1 MHNIL
6 KQSIV
11 FLFCL
16 LFIFSCK
23 TQSKQTE
30 ETTQNKDSSLKTLV
44 IRHGNEELRLLSSPV
59 EKSVRI
65 QLEKDVDANN
75 YIEVIATPTDAKA
88 KITFDN
94 ENHSDNTKKYNTFVA
109 NVNIKVENGSSTSQY
124 KITFLPKEKK
134 AILETLV
141 IKQGAKTLASY
152 NRPIDQSIDVYFSKT
167 ITSADFIEVTAIPF
181 DLSSQVKIDGEET
194 KTKQY
199 ISLPT
204 KDIEIIVTKG
214 DVSNTYKLTLKEIA
228 LESLVIKQETET
240 IITYNKPIAQSISVG
255 VNKKITSADFVEVI
269 VTPTDASAKVEIDG
283 EETKTKQY
291 SRLPIG
297 EIKII
302 VTKGDAS
309 NTHTLTLK
317 EPDVPPLKPTPIPT
331 PPPTTPTIPTPEAS
345 PPSGCTVKFNVMDAI
360 GGVNVEGVEIKANE
374 VGGSAVIETKTTD
387 ENGNAYFNLA
397 VGKCYDFVLAKNGR
411 AGSTV
416 ENVFVKSNNIKYLSI
431 PMREWAVGAK
441 AIAPR
446 IGKVDIFNNQ
456 TSDSKTIGE
465 GTEIDMSEM
474 TLSHY
479 LRLATTS
486 LSGEIIPFESD
497 GSGNF
502 RISMNI
508 DSSFSGNEGWGKI
521 TPTKFKYDNGE
532 YVLEGSDG
540 SLMQTWDFSLGAI
553 MVPQGEATLHFICY
567 DQAGNRCERQERVI
581 FKNGTINNGVNTKNR
596 FEMFQA
602 FSKRYYRSLKLFGMP
617 NEMNE
622 SNSLNVVFYFKF
634 DERIVAERVDV
645 LRRPYENGNITAN
658 WKKVYT
664 KQYKR
669 GYQGDEYIGKKGI
682 FRLRDDSGDLQ
693 EGGTYQYKLI
703 AYTKDGKLESDVATL
718 RMMEAFNVLLTSPE
732 PRETIKLKEITKKD
746 FSFKISDATLWDARK
761 ADYFSFDVLISTDM
775 TGGEGSSAGL
785 CFASKLKY
793 LLYGDEEKRLYIGD
807 EKNQYRLFSELV
819 DPSYKISDLITYKD
833 GLITLK
839 NKFMNIEDLNL
850 QKTSIKYSIQ
860 SGGMYYWDV
869 QSFAGKYGEDA
880 LSSANR
886 AAFFA
891 KQYPYLDSKT
901 GLEKPDTEW
910 AVSYSYANLDAGSG
924 AVNGRSLFIVVEKE

>member
-1 MHNIL
+1 MVVL
-6 KQSIV
+6 SC
-11 FLFCL
+11 CL
-16 LFIFSCK
+16 LLVFSCK
-23 TQSKQTE
+23 TQGGQGEKEPRSE
-30 ETTQNKDSSLKTLV
+30 DSSLKMLV
-44 IRHGNEELRLLSSPV
+44 IKHGETELRSLLSPID
-59 EKSVRI
+59 KSITI
-65 QLEKDVDANN
+65 QLEKDVDISNC
-75 YIEVIATPTDAKA
+75 IEVIATATDAKA
-88 KITFDN
+88 KIMFDSDG
-94 ENHSDNTKKYNTFVA
+94 HSSNAKKYTTFVA
-109 NVNIKVENGSSTSQY
+109 EVSIRVENGKSTSQY
-124 KITFLPKEKK
+124 IIKFLPQNP
-134 AILETLV
+134 T
-141 IKQGAKTLASY
+141 
-152 NRPIDQSIDVYFSKT
+152 P
-167 ITSADFIEVTAIPF
+167 PP
-181 DLSSQVKIDGEET
+181 SQ
-194 KTKQY
+194 
-199 ISLPT
+199 
-204 KDIEIIVTKG
+204 
-214 DVSNTYKLTLKEIA
+214 
-228 LESLVIKQETET
+228 
-240 IITYNKPIAQSISVG
+240 
-255 VNKKITSADFVEVI
+255 
-269 VTPTDASAKVEIDG
+269 
-283 EETKTKQY
+283 
-291 SRLPIG
+291 
-297 EIKII
+297 
-302 VTKGDAS
+302 
-309 NTHTLTLK
+309 
-317 EPDVPPLKPTPIPT
+317 PTPIPN
-331 PPPTTPTIPTPEAS
+331 PPLIPPTQPSPEVP
-345 PPSGCTVKFNVMDAI
+345 PPSGCTVKCNVIDAI

-374 VGGSAVIETKTTD
+374 VGDSAVIETKTTD

-416 ENVFVKSNNIKYLSI
+416 ENVFVKSNSIKYLSI

-479 LRLATTS
+479 LRLATKS

-521 TPTKFKYDNGE
+521 TPTKLKYDNGE

-553 MVPQGEATLHFICY
+553 MVPRGEAVLHFICY

-596 FEMFQA
+596 FEIFKA
-602 FSKRYYRSLKLFGMP
+602 FSKRYYRSLRLFGMP

-622 SNSLNVVFYFKF
+622 SNSLSVVFYFKF
-634 DERIVAERVDV
+634 DERIIAERVDV
-645 LRRPYENGNITAN
+645 LRRPYEDGNITAN
-658 WKKVYT
+658 WVKVYT

-669 GYQGDEYIGKKGI
+669 GYQGDEYLGKKGI
-682 FRLRDDSGDLQ
+682 FRLRDDSGNLQ

-718 RMMEAFNVLLTSPE
+718 RMMEAFNVLLTIPKE
-732 PRETIKLKEITKKD
+732 RETVKLKDVEKKD
-746 FSFKISDATLWDARK
+746 FSFKISDETLWDARK
-761 ADYFSFDVLISTDM
+761 ADYFAFDVLVSTDM
-775 TGGEGSSAGL
+775 TGGEGSTIGL

-793 LLYGDEEKRLYIGD
+793 LLYGDDEKRLYIGD

-839 NKFMNIEDLNL
+839 SKFMNIGEVSLV
-850 QKTSIKYSIQ
+850 KASIKEMIANA
-860 SGGMYYWDV
+860 GMYYWDV
-869 QSFAGKYGEDA
+869 QTFGGVYGEDA
-880 LSSANR
+880 LSPANK

-901 GLEKPDTEW
+901 GLAKVDSEW